1 MDKQKQAAL
10 AAVDAITDQ
19 VCALSDAL
27 WDNPE
32 LGFQE
37 HTAMRLQCELLEQLG
52 FRVEQN
58 VGNIPTAFSGT
69 WGSGKPVIAFMGE
82 YDALTGLSQKAGSS
96 TREPIVPGAP
106 GHGCGHHL
114 LGSGALAGAYGLK
127 EYLRATGKE
136 GTVIYYGC
144 PAEEGGSGKTFMA
157 RDGVFD
163 NLDCA
168 FYWHPGPVNRV
179 GCDTTLANY
188 MVRYHFTGIASHAS
202 AAPHLGRSALDAMEL
217 MNTGAQY
224 LREHLPRDV
233 SFAYA
238 VTDGGGMSPGV
249 VQANAEVKYIIR
261 GPKVSM
267 VQAAYERINKIAQG
281 AAMMTETQVE
291 VIFEKACSE
300 QLINQNMSDVLQ
312 ANLEEV
318 PLPEIT
324 QEDLDFAQS
333 VRETTGRPIKPGST
347 PISRRVVPRRY
358 EVKLEHASGD
368 LGDVSKLCP
377 AGEIMA
383 ATWATGTPGHSWQA
397 VAQGKAPLA
406 HKGMMYAA
414 KVLAGAGIDL
424 INDPDK
430 LSAAQAELAAA
441 MADDPYVCPIPKN
454 VPIPK
459 I

>member
-1 MDKQKQAAL
+1 MDEQKKAAL
-10 AAVDAITDQ
+10 AAVDAISDR
-19 VCALSDAL
+19 VCALSDAI

-37 HTAMRLQCELLEQLG
+37 HHTMRLQCDLLEQLG
-52 FRVEQN
+52 FRVETN
-58 VGNIPTAFSGT
+58 LAGIPTAFSGT
-69 WGSGKPVIAFMGE
+69 WGSGTPVIAFMGE
-82 YDALTGLSQKAGSS
+82 YDALPGLSQKAGM
-96 TREPIVPGAP
+96 TAKDPVVPGAP

-127 EYLRATGKE
+127 EYLRATGKP

-168 FYWHPGPVNRV
+168 LYWHPGPINRANS
-179 GCDTTLANY
+179 DTTLANY
-188 MVRYHFTGIASHAS
+188 MVRYHFTGIAAHAS
-202 AAPHLGRSALDAMEL
+202 AAPHMGRSALDAMEL

-238 VTDGGGMSPGV
+238 VTDGGGISPGV
-249 VQANAEVKYIIR
+249 VQASAEVKYIIR

-267 VQAAYERINKIAQG
+267 VQSAYERINKIAQG

-291 VIFEKACSE
+291 IIFEKACSE
-300 QLINQNMSDVLQ
+300 QLINQNMNDVLQ
-312 ANLEEV
+312 ANLEAI

-324 QEDLDFAQS
+324 QEDLAFAQS
-333 VRETTGRPIKPGST
+333 VRETTGRPIKPGSS
-347 PISRRVVPRRY
+347 PIARRVSPRQF

-377 AGEIMA
+377 VGEIMA
-383 ATWATGTPGHSWQA
+383 ATWAAGTPGHSWQ
-397 VAQGKAPLA
+397 VVTQGKAPLA
-406 HKGMMYAA
+406 HKGMLYAA
-414 KVLAGAGIDL
+414 KVLAGTAIDL

-430 LSAAQAELAAA
+430 LAAAQAERAAA
-441 MADDPYVCPIPKN
+441 LEDEPYVCPIPKD
-454 VPIPK
+454 VPIPVL
-459 I
+459 